1 MRKKRKTKRIKKSKK
16 QENNKQNKKPK
27 SFKDNS
33 LYISLKDKIIQNNH
47 LIPHIKNC
55 YKKKLIEN
63 TCFENQCLQDK
74 SIENNVLN
82 DLIINKQKENY
93 GSSEIYKC
101 YQIDIEFND
110 LQKAIMERW
119 RKSYILMYNETINFL
134 KINYKKTK
142 EEFDN
147 NNDYIQFK
155 NNLNIYY
162 QYEKELKETN
172 DIYDKIEI
180 TKENKLLRS
189 ETKKNIKNIENNF
202 KNIKDLLKKNSNNI
216 KDFIEKNN
224 SIFSFIKGNYKL
236 NFQNIRTYYLKDIK
250 NKILEGSKLS
260 DNLLKKYNVDKKINT
275 CIYSHTL
282 DKAIQLATANYQSGL
297 TNLEKGNIKKFSIKY
312 WKMNK
317 KYQLVDIEK
326 QEFKVENYYENETRL
341 NFTNIF
347 SLSKNNNHFYSMAK
361 SKLGNVIFKYNNK
374 EILLDNVNSDCKI
387 YYDNELN
394 KYKLLIPEEL
404 KFYCEEDKSKTLKN
418 YISIDPG
425 LRTFLTGMSN
435 NEIIE
440 IGINKNS
447 KLDNYI
453 KKIIKIQ
460 SLKKYNRKKHKLI
473 TLRRKIK
480 NYVSEMHWKTINYLT
495 NNYKNILLGDMSTKG
510 IILNETSKIDSH
522 NKILASSIRL
532 YEFREKLKYKCYL
545 RGNNY
550 YNIKEN
556 YTSKVCSCCG
566 HYKKD
571 LGSNKVYNCKNC
583 NVKMD
588 RDINGCRNILI
599 KSI

>member
-1 MRKKRKTKRIKKSKK
+1 MRKKRKIKRVKKIK
-16 QENNKQNKKPK
+16 NKEKIKKPK
-27 SFKDNS
+27 SFKENS
-33 LYISLKDKIIQNNH
+33 LYLSLKDKIIQNNH
-47 LIPHIKNC
+47 LIPQIKNC
-55 YKKKLIEN
+55 SKNKLIKN
-63 TCFENQCLQDK
+63 TCFNNQILKDK
-74 SIENNVLN
+74 SIENNILD
-82 DLIINKQKENY
+82 DLIINETKENY

-110 LQKAIMERW
+110 LQKTIMERW
-119 RKSYILMYNETINFL
+119 RKSYILMYNETIYFL
-134 KINYKKTK
+134 KNNYKKTK

-147 NNDYIQFK
+147 NIDYVDFK

-162 QYEKELKETN
+162 HIEKELKEKN
-172 DIYDKIEI
+172 EIYDKIEI
-180 TKENKLLRS
+180 TKENKNKRTEIKNIIKNFEKDL
-189 ETKKNIKNIENNF
+189 KNIKE
-202 KNIKDLLKKNSNNI
+202 LLKKNTDNI
-216 KDFIEKNN
+216 KNYITKNN
-224 SIFSFIKGNYKL
+224 SIFSFTKGKYKL
-236 NFQNIRTYYLKDIK
+236 NYQNIRTYYIK
-250 NKILEGSKLS
+250 NIKDQILEKSKLS
-260 DNLLKKYNVDKKINT
+260 EDFIKKYNVDKKINT

-282 DKAIQLATANYQSGL
+282 DKAIQLATSNYQSGL
-297 TNLEKGNIKKFSIKY
+297 TNLERGNIKKFSIKY
-312 WKMNK
+312 WNINK

-326 QEFKVENYYENETRL
+326 QEFKEEKYLQNEKRQ
-341 NFTNIF
+341 NFSSIF
-347 SLSKNNNHFYSMAK
+347 NLTKNNDHYYSMAK
-361 SKLGNVIFKYNNK
+361 SKLGNIKFKYKNK
-374 EILLDNVNSDCKI
+374 EVLIDYINCDCKI
-387 YYDNELN
+387 YYDNDLN

-404 KFYCEEDKSKTLKN
+404 KFYCEEDKCKILKN

-425 LRTFLTGMSN
+425 LRTFLTGMTN

-453 KKIIKIQ
+453 KKMIKIE
-460 SLKKYNRKKHKLI
+460 SINKCNKKKHKLK

-480 NYVSEMHWKTINYLT
+480 NYVSEMHWKSIDYLT

-510 IILNETSKIDSH
+510 IIRNETSKIDSY

-550 YNIKEN
+550 FNIKEN

-588 RDINGCRNILI
+588 RDINGCINILI